1 MLVAWRNKDREA
13 TVGKLI
19 GILTEFISR
28 MDVEEIRQMFQLTN
42 ANAT

>member
-1 MLVAWRNKDREA
+1 MLVAWRDNDSEP

-19 GILTEFISR
+19 SVLREFIS
-28 MDVEEIRQMFQLTN
+28 MDVEEIRQMFQRTN

>member
-1 MLVAWRNKDREA
+1 MLVAWRDNDSEA

-19 GILTEFISR
+19 SVLTEFISS
-28 MDVEEIRQMFQLTN
+28 MDVEIRQMFQRTN